1 MTEKD
6 PSLWGIVL
14 AWLLEPSPAL
24 QGFLMALLIAV
35 LRLIYDRKE
44 KAWQRIALEGL
55 LCGLL
60 TVAGTS
66 ITALALSF
74 WWPTFQAPVAQIAI
88 GVGGTVGFFG
98 VEAVRRAAIRLLGSQ
113 LRQVAP
119 GDSEQQ

>member
-1 MTEKD
+1 MDEKD
-6 PSLWGIVL
+6 PSLWGTIL
-14 AWLLEPSPAL
+14 DWLLDPSPAL

-66 ITALALSF
+66 ITALALSL

-98 VEAVRRAAIRLLGSQ
+98 VEAVRRAAVRLLNIKLREVGPGGS
-113 LRQVAP
+113 
-119 GDSEQQ
+119 E